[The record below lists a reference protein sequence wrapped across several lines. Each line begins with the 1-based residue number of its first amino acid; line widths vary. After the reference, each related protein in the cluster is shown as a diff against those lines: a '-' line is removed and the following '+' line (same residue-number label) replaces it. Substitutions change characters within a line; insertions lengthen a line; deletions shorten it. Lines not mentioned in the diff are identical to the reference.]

1 MIPLYE
7 FNRLV
12 VLVATLPLEKKKTIS
27 EITVSDAIDGLAMFA
42 KNINPKE
49 IIQNSIDFGLISRRG
64 DRISLTNKGN
74 NLFKLQITQDDAAI
88 VNDFTEEQQKFFVE
102 LIFNLQNLKTD
113 LQNIFDYFRIHHN
126 KKIWFYNSEKI
137 HESWNTELVDCL
149 DSCNFWNIID
159 DKREVRQLYNKQ
171 ISKIKKRDLIT
182 QQHLEEII
190 QIEKE
195 VGERAEQL
203 TLSYE
208 KGRLNERN
216 YQDMAMSIQQ
226 ISKIDVAAGYD
237 IESFNGKGSTLTPD
251 RMIEVKGTSG
261 TTPYFYW
268 SENEIETAKSLKEK
282 YWVYLWT
289 EVKSETEGILYKR
302 IQNPYEK
309 LFKKSKKK
317 PKAVLFRVDL

>member
-27 EITVSDAIDGLAMFA
+27 EITVFDAIDRLAMFA

-49 IIQNSIDFGLISRRG
+49 VIQNSIDFGLISRRG
-64 DRISLTNKGN
+64 DRLSLTNKGN

-171 ISKIKKRDLIT
+171 ISKINK
-182 QQHLEEII
+182 
-190 QIEKE
+190 
-195 VGERAEQL
+195 
-203 TLSYE
+203 
-208 KGRLNERN
+208 
-216 YQDMAMSIQQ
+216 
-226 ISKIDVAAGYD
+226 
-237 IESFNGKGSTLTPD
+237 
-251 RMIEVKGTSG
+251 
-261 TTPYFYW
+261 
-268 SENEIETAKSLKEK
+268 
-282 YWVYLWT
+282 
-289 EVKSETEGILYKR
+289 
-302 IQNPYEK
+302 
-309 LFKKSKKK
+309 
-317 PKAVLFRVDL
+317 

>member
-27 EITVSDAIDGLAMFA
+27 EITVFDAIDRLAMFA
-42 KNINPKE
+42 NNINPKDV
-49 IIQNSIDFGLISRRG
+49 IQNSIDFGLISRRG

-113 LQNIFDYFRIHHN
+113 LQNIFDYFKIHHS

-149 DSCNFWNIID
+149 DSCNFWNIIG

-171 ISKIKKRDLIT
+171 ISKIKKRTPVT

-282 YWVYLWT
+282 YWVYLWI

-309 LFKKSKKK
+309 LFRKSKKK

>member
-42 KNINPKE
+42 NNINPKE
-49 IIQNSIDFGLISRRG
+49 IIQNSIDLGLISRRG

-74 NLFKLQITQDDAAI
+74 NLFKLQIIQDDDAI
-88 VNDFTEEQQKFFVE
+88 VDALIEEQQKFFVE

-171 ISKIKKRDLIT
+171 ISKIKKREPVT

-208 KGRLNERN
+208 KRRLNERN

-261 TTPYFYW
+261 SSPYFYW

-282 YWVYLWT
+282 YWVYLWI
-289 EVKSETEGILYKR
+289 EVKSETEGTLYKK

>member
-42 KNINPKE
+42 NNINPKE
-49 IIQNSIDFGLISRRG
+49 VIQNSIDFGLISRRG

-137 HESWNTELVDCL
+137 HESWNAELVDCL

-171 ISKIKKRDLIT
+171 ISKIKKRAPVT

-216 YQDMAMSIQQ
+216 YPDMAMSIQQ

-261 TTPYFYW
+261 TAPYFYW

-282 YWVYLWT
+282 YWVYLWI
-289 EVKSETEGILYKR
+289 EVKSETEGTLYKK

>member
-1 MIPLYE
+1 M
-7 FNRLV
+7 
-12 VLVATLPLEKKKTIS
+12 
-27 EITVSDAIDGLAMFA
+27 
-42 KNINPKE
+42 
-49 IIQNSIDFGLISRRG
+49 
-64 DRISLTNKGN
+64 
-74 NLFKLQITQDDAAI
+74 
-88 VNDFTEEQQKFFVE
+88 
-102 LIFNLQNLKTD
+102 
-113 LQNIFDYFRIHHN
+113 
-126 KKIWFYNSEKI
+126 
-137 HESWNTELVDCL
+137 
-149 DSCNFWNIID
+149 
-159 DKREVRQLYNKQ
+159 QLYNKE
-171 ISKIKKRDLIT
+171 ISKIKKRAPVT

-190 QIEKE
+190 KIEKE

-268 SENEIETAKSLKEK
+268 SENEIETAKNLKEK

-289 EVKSETEGILYKR
+289 EVKSKTEGILYKQ